1 MIITGSTGDV
11 SGLSP
16 LVRYVAAATL
26 ARGADGAAA
35 VGLVLVAT
43 SADAGLANAALV
55 GGLLATGLTAPHL
68 FGPWVAR
75 GLDRARDGRR
85 LLAAAFALYGLTLA
99 AAALLLGRA
108 PLTAVAVPVLLAG
121 LCGPLLTGGLSS
133 RLSGIAGRG
142 KRSQRRAQ
150 GWDAVSYGLGGSA
163 GPALVA
169 VLAAAATPVVAVVAL
184 GAAAVLAAGWTLTLP
199 RRRTPPDAQREPLPV
214 RAALRLMAVHG
225 ALRRAGVATM
235 LTGFSTGALS
245 VIAVL
250 FGHALS
256 PRPGAG
262 ATLAAMF
269 GLGNL
274 AGALLV
280 TAFPLRGEPEA
291 LMTRHAVLMGLALAL
306 CAAAPGY
313 VPALAAFALAG
324 AANAPFFTAT
334 LAARCS
340 YAPEQARTQVF
351 VSMAG
356 LKVAAAS
363 AGTAVAGATVACGP
377 RALLAAGAAITV
389 AAAAATALDRRLA
402 R

>member
-11 SGLSP
+11 SGFSP
-16 LVRYVAAATL
+16 LVRYVAAAT
-26 ARGADGAAA
+26 RGPGADGAAA

-133 RLSGIAGRG
+133 RLSAIAGRG

-169 VLAAAATPVVAVVAL
+169 ILAAAATPVVAVVAL

-199 RRRTPPDAQREPLPV
+199 RRRTPPAAPREPLPV
-214 RAALRLMAVHG
+214 RAALRLMAVHR
-225 ALRRAGVATM
+225 ALRRAGVAAM

-280 TAFPLRGEPEA
+280 TAFPLRGDPE
-291 LMTRHAVLMGLALAL
+291 RLALRWAVAIAAGFAL
-306 CAAAPGY
+306 CAVAPTR
-313 VPALAAFALAG
+313 PLAIAAFALAG
-324 AANAPFFTAT
+324 APNAPFIAAT
-334 LAARCS
+334 LAARS
-340 YAPEQARTQVF
+340 RHAPPGARAQVF
-351 VSMAG
+351 VWMAG
-356 LKVAAAS
+356 AKVAM
-363 AGTAVAGATVACGP
+363 G
-377 RALLAAGAAITV
+377 AAGAA
-389 AAAAATALDRRLA
+389 
-402 R
+402 